1 MVDVRGSGVQT
12 EQRTSINDVRNH
24 QYLRG
29 TMDSIRQNK
38 VNSLLQRELAV
49 IFQQEARNL
58 LPGGLIT
65 VSAVRVSPDLGVAKV
80 YLSLFPVKD
89 KQAAISIIRDQ
100 SHRLRGQLGQRVGS
114 QMRIVPE
121 LLFYVDD
128 SLDRAEEIDKLLK
141 G

>member
-1 MVDVRGSGVQT
+1 
-12 EQRTSINDVRNH
+12 
-24 QYLRG
+24 
-29 TMDSIRQNK
+29 MDSIRQNK
-38 VNSLLQRELAV
+38 VNSLMQRELAV
-49 IFQQEARNL
+49 IFQQEAQNL

-89 KQAAISIIRDQ
+89 KQAAINIIRDRSQ
-100 SHRLRGQLGQRVGS
+100 RLRGQLGQRVGS